1 MGSFSKKLSVFLRI
15 KITLQSKTMSFDER
29 REYVSKL
36 RMLCTFIGLSKPPFG
51 KAVIRMKLGFWWT
64 PVSSRIDALSISRTG
79 LASAHRLINHLADS
93 SEDLSAPR
101 R

>member
-36 RMLCTFIGLSKPPFG
+36 RIFVCFALLSVCQNLPLEKP
-51 KAVIRMKLGFWWT
+51 LY
-64 PVSSRIDALSISRTG
+64 
-79 LASAHRLINHLADS
+79 
-93 SEDLSAPR
+93 E
-101 R
+101 